1 MKFRALGWL
10 LSSLDWIKMSIK
22 HCRTPSFP
30 VFLCK
35 YEICN
40 SQFYVISTW
49 TTFVF
54 IATSVTCFWSAS
66 PHCGRLMFGDWS
78 DLAGNP
84 DSKVHGV
91 NMGPSGADRTQVG
104 PMLAPWTLLSGKLC
118 ENIVE
123 KLLKHIGRKVYEN
136 AENVLKQGLS
146 WK

>member
-1 MKFRALGWL
+1 
-10 LSSLDWIKMSIK
+10 
-22 HCRTPSFP
+22 
-30 VFLCK
+30 
-35 YEICN
+35 
-40 SQFYVISTW
+40 
-49 TTFVF
+49 
-54 IATSVTCFWSAS
+54 
-66 PHCGRLMFGDWS
+66 MFGDWS

-146 WK
+146 